1 MSWSSRKKK
10 EGIFCTAYFIQKKF
24 FSHLCFTSVYSVLN
38 KLSEY
43 TYFYISKNIALCTF
57 YLFLKPSKA
66 FSVIFKTFWF
76 YSESIIFY
84 ACECRGNALKN
95 DALADKIEKFYKG
108 ILKHILGVN
117 KKVNN
122 TKVLSEVN
130 QFPLII
136 NIKTLMF
143 KYLQRFSFNNN

>member
-1 MSWSSRKKK
+1 MLKKYIDFNRNKKGSKMEDPTHSFRETNLALQLIWDSRIENKALMSWSSRKKK

-66 FSVIFKTFWF
+66 FSVIFKTFWS

-95 DALADKIEKFYKG
+95 DTLADKI
-108 ILKHILGVN
+108 
-117 KKVNN
+117 
-122 TKVLSEVN
+122 
-130 QFPLII
+130 
-136 NIKTLMF
+136 
-143 KYLQRFSFNNN
+143 